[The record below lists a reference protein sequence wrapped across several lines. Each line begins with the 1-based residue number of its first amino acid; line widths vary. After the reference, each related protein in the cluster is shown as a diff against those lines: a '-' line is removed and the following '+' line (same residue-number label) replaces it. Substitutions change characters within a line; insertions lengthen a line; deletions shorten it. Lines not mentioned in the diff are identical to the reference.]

1 VRRIGCSF
9 CLDARSELVPRE
21 GEQQRTRLT
30 KIAAY
35 QAPLLEP
42 GAMDTLALIRA
53 QVERCEAEGIEIL
66 CCPEAILGGLADYSE
81 EPTGYAIAACDGRL
95 ESALSILSSDIVT
108 TIVGFTEL
116 AGDGKL
122 YNAAAVYHQ
131 GSVVA
136 APRQSSLRTARS
148 SLVQDPSARS

>member
-21 GEQQRTRLT
+21 GEHQRTRLT

-53 QVERCEAEGIEIL
+53 QVERCEAEGIEIR
-66 CCPEAILGGLADYSE
+66 CCPEAILGGLATSDHRRSE
-81 EPTGYAIAACDGRL
+81 DQKASRA
-95 ESALSILSSDIVT
+95 
-108 TIVGFTEL
+108 
-116 AGDGKL
+116 
-122 YNAAAVYHQ
+122 
-131 GSVVA
+131 
-136 APRQSSLRTARS
+136 LRTIRGAWHLHEIMRS
-148 SLVQDPSARS
+148 SA